1 MNFYKTGHGALLAA
15 LVAVGLAAGAAV
27 AATSDAWITTKAKM
41 ALLTTEGVS
50 GTSVNVDTV
59 NGLITLHGKVN
70 SEAEKAKA
78 ESSVRG
84 IEGVKN
90 VRNLLQ
96 VVSEK
101 RENAVEESD
110 DRVKQRVQ
118 DVLKTDKAF
127 NDVSVQSV
135 NKGVVLLAGNVDS
148 LGNHLRAVEHAARV
162 PGVKRVASEIKSPDK
177 LADSEIYNDHPD
189 ATATAGG
196 GMSDMWITSAVKMRL
211 MADDRTPALDV
222 NVDTNNGTVTLFG
235 MVPSKDAKAAAE
247 EDAKKVSGV
256 KSVANRLEIVPKA
269 QEKVVRES
277 DDRVKDGVEQALR
290 AQDDLRNDSIDIE
303 VSNGVARLTGTVDSG
318 ADRLRASAVARTA
331 PGVRAVRDD
340 LTVAAAGS
348 PRR

>member
-84 IEGVKN
+84 IEGAKN

-110 DRVKQRVQ
+110 DRIKQRVQ

-135 NKGVVLLAGNVDS
+135 NK
-148 LGNHLRAVEHAARV
+148 
-162 PGVKRVASEIKSPDK
+162 
-177 LADSEIYNDHPD
+177 
-189 ATATAGG
+189 
-196 GMSDMWITSAVKMRL
+196 
-211 MADDRTPALDV
+211 
-222 NVDTNNGTVTLFG
+222 
-235 MVPSKDAKAAAE
+235 
-247 EDAKKVSGV
+247 
-256 KSVANRLEIVPKA
+256 
-269 QEKVVRES
+269 
-277 DDRVKDGVEQALR
+277 
-290 AQDDLRNDSIDIE
+290 
-303 VSNGVARLTGTVDSG
+303 
-318 ADRLRASAVARTA
+318 
-331 PGVRAVRDD
+331 
-340 LTVAAAGS
+340 
-348 PRR
+348 